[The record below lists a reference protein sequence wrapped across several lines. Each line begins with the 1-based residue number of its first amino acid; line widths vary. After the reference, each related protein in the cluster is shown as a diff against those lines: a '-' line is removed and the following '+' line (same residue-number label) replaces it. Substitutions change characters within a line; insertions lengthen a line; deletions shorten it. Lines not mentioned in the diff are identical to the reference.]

1 MPRQA
6 NQNSLQNL
14 KQAIEQNPG
23 RRLSFFA
30 RLLQRSHEE
39 VNRGLTSLNDRGV
52 LLYEDEHGGLYPIE
66 SVQK

>member
-14 KQAIEQNPG
+14 KRAIEKNPG
-23 RRLSFFA
+23 KCPSFFA
-30 RLLQRSHEE
+30 RLLGWTHEQ
-39 VNRGLTSLNDRGV
+39 VNRELTSLNDEGV
-52 LLYEDEHGGLYPIE
+52 LLYEDEQGGLYPIE